1 MFFKRSV
8 TSNIAYTLIC
18 IVILSVLSTS
28 LALTTV
34 VHSLKDAAA
43 VNIAGS
49 LRMQSYRLAY
59 SITTHSSDLNDY
71 LHRYEQALNAP
82 ALAQLDRFYVP
93 TNLRDKY
100 HHLLIR
106 WHTFASEIRSG
117 NHQLYLDQVANYVE
131 QIDDFVFAVQHFS
144 EQKLWAAGAI
154 SIVSFIATFMLV
166 FFAIRFTRRK
176 IVDPLNQMVAASSR
190 MQSGHFDLP
199 ALNSSLENELGVLS
213 QSFNSM
219 ATELGKLYRSLA
231 DQVEEKTSELTQ
243 ANRTLGVLYECS
255 QALSLTTLDDACFE
269 KVLNIVRQS
278 ENMTAIKLVV
288 HGPDDGHWL
297 LTNGQIDHS
306 LAWQHLNLGQEDH
319 PLGVLSWQCANDHQ
333 PHPHFIQNVI
343 NMLNRGIAFQQAQK
357 QSLHL
362 LLMEE
367 RATIARELHD
377 SLAQSLSFLRIQLTL
392 LKRVLSNG
400 YPQANDVI
408 TDFDQALANAY
419 KQLRELLTTF
429 RLTIQQADLHTALHQ
444 LIAPLQTQSSVK
456 IHIDCTIPSP
466 ALTAQQ
472 QVHALQIVREAVMNA
487 IKHANAEN
495 IYISC
500 NNTLNGNN
508 IFNVTDDGGG
518 IPSIEEPDGHYGLN
532 IMSERAAS
540 LNGHLKIEPLSGRGT
555 AVTLTFPR

>member
-8 TSNIAYTLIC
+8 TSNIAYTLIY
-18 IVILSVLSTS
+18 IVILSVLSTG

-34 VHSLKDAAA
+34 AHSLKDAEA

-59 SITTHSSDLNDY
+59 GITTHSSHLNDY
-71 LHRYEQALNAP
+71 LDRYEQALNAP
-82 ALAQLDRFYVP
+82 ALTQLDRFYVP

-106 WHTFASEIRSG
+106 WHTFAGEIRSG
-117 NHQLYLDQVANYVE
+117 NYPLYLDQVANYVE

-144 EQKLWAAGAI
+144 EQKLWAAGII
-154 SIVSFIATFMLV
+154 SLVSFIATFILV

-190 MQSGHFDLP
+190 IQSGNFDLP
-199 ALNSSLENELGVLS
+199 PLNSSLENELGVLS

-219 ATELGKLYRSLA
+219 AIELGKLYRSLA
-231 DQVEEKTSELTQ
+231 EQVEEKTGELTQ
-243 ANRTLGVLYECS
+243 ANRTLNVLYECS
-255 QALSLTTLDDACFE
+255 QALSLTLLDDACFK

-278 ENMTAIKLVV
+278 EKMIAIKLVV
-288 HGPDDGHWL
+288 HGSGDSHWL
-297 LTNGQIDHS
+297 LTSGQIDNS
-306 LAWQHLNLGQEDH
+306 LVWQHLNLNQEDRR
-319 PLGVLSWQCANDHQ
+319 LGVLSWQCADGHQ

-343 NMLNRGIAFQQAQK
+343 NMLNRGITFQQAQK

-392 LKRVLSNG
+392 LKRLLPNDDS
-400 YPQANDVI
+400 QANDLI
-408 TDFDQALANAY
+408 TDIDNALTNAY
-419 KQLRELLTTF
+419 QQLRELLATF
-429 RLTIQQADLHTALHQ
+429 RLTIQEADLHEALHQ
-444 LIAPLQTQSSVK
+444 LIAPLQAQSRVK
-456 IHIDCTIPSP
+456 IHLHCAIPSQT
-466 ALTAQQ
+466 LNAQQ

-495 IYISC
+495 IYINCHSTV
-500 NNTLNGNN
+500 NSNN
-508 IFNVTDDGGG
+508 IFNVTDDGCG
-518 IPSIEEPDGHYGLN
+518 IPSSEEPDGHYGLN